1 MKALLIINLLLM
13 FILSC
18 TNKNSSVDPTAMLF
32 RLGLKSTKLSF
43 TNVPGRM
50 TVNLPRSM
58 RSNTISTKSVFL
70 KGFQKADGV
79 TEISEGHEML
89 TNVTEKIAL
98 VLDEAKYELI
108 LIHDLVAE
116 AKKQPGVCIPGGTR
130 QIEITNQIMD
140 EIKSTY
146 TEYGYTEADAS
157 AAIEEFQK
165 AGDLPR
171 VGEKISSPAILYNK
185 NKGGYDHEVLFA
197 SANKSK
203 YTAACPAD
211 EKSYKSI
218 IRYDSDFSRLLYG
231 ITDKIKV
238 FGMELEIEGAVTYSS
253 GSGKHDAMSF
263 HLEQRQTGVGS
274 PIRITEN
281 ATMEE
286 CAADNNK
293 DECLMVKIISD
304 ISYPGIST
312 DPNAHKPDHRIEV
325 TGKSDANGGL
335 VKVTADESGEISYY
349 KESFDGMGKIL
360 GVLKSTNGT
369 TYSTIYG
376 SLNEA
381 TNPYSV
387 TFSFNHDTEVTLK
400 LPASQVGT
408 VMDGENF
415 TAYDKFVLVT
425 GGHNHDPNNDH
436 YSIIGLGTYEKKDA
450 DTIVDLDEI
459 DILYW
464 GESGEI
470 STAEVWR
477 KEVDSNHNVK
487 YVKLTDKIVL
497 K

>member
-1 MKALLIINLLLM
+1 MKTVLIIYLLSF
-13 FILSC
+13 FIFSC

-32 RLGLKSTKLSF
+32 RLGLKSAKMNF

-50 TVNLPRSM
+50 TVNLPRSL
-58 RSNTISTKSVFL
+58 RSSTISTKAVFG
-70 KGFQKADGV
+70 KGFLKADGV

-89 TNVTEKIAL
+89 TNLTEKIAL
-98 VLDEAKYELI
+98 VLDEAKYELM
-108 LIHDLVAE
+108 LIHDLAAE

-130 QIEITNQIMD
+130 QIEITNQMMD
-140 EIKSTY
+140 EIRAAY
-146 TEYGYTEADAS
+146 TEYGYTEAEAS
-157 AAIEEFQK
+157 AAIEDFQK
-165 AGDLPR
+165 SGDLPR

-185 NKGGYDHEVLFA
+185 NKGGYEHEVLFA

-203 YTAACPAD
+203 YTSACPSD

-218 IRYDSDFSRLLYG
+218 IRYDSDFSRILYG
-231 ITDKIKV
+231 ISDKIKV

-253 GSGKHDAMSF
+253 GAGKYDAMSF
-263 HLEQRQTGVGS
+263 HLEQKQTGVGN

-286 CAADNNK
+286 CSADGNK
-293 DECLMVKIISD
+293 DECLMVKVISE
-304 ISYPGIST
+304 ISYPGLAA

-335 VKVTADESGEISYY
+335 VKVTADEGGDISYY
-349 KESFDGMGKIL
+349 KESFDGSGKIL

-387 TFSFNHDTEVTLK
+387 SFNFNHDTEVTLK

-415 TAYDKFVLVT
+415 NAYDKFVIVT
-425 GGHNHDPNNDH
+425 GGHGHDPNTDH
-436 YSIIGLGTYEKKDA
+436 HSIIGMGTYEKKDA
-450 DTIVDLDEI
+450 DTIVDLDEL

-464 GESGEI
+464 GRSSEV
-470 STAEVWR
+470 STSEVWR

-487 YVKLTDKIVL
+487 YVKLADKIVL